1 MDDIYEN
8 IEECNTNKKWKTLI
22 VFDGMIPDMHSNEKL
37 NKIVTDLSLEEEN
50 QIFILFLS
58 RNQILKYQK
67 MFY

>member
-1 MDDIYEN
+1 
-8 IEECNTNKKWKTLI
+8 
-22 VFDGMIPDMHSNEKL
+22 MIPDMHSNENL